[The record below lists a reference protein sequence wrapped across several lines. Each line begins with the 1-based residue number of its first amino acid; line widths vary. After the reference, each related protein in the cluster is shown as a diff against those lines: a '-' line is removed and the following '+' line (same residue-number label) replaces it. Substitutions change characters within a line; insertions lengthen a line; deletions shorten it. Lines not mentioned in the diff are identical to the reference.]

1 MDKLYALNAS
11 EIEFLKCFASKKL
24 RVLSKSHQSN
34 VTDKIVNDVKEL
46 LFNI

>member
-11 EIEFLKCFASKKL
+11 EIEFLKCFASKKS
-24 RVLSKSHQSN
+24 RVLFKSHQSN
-34 VTDKIVNDVKEL
+34 VTDKLFNDVKEL